1 MMSTQRRDLILEQLR
16 QDGTVYTADLVKK
29 LKVSSET
36 IRKDLDY
43 LEKEGRLVRVH
54 GGAVPANPSPAGGGE
69 SEASPYISF
78 HIRNTQNIQQKTA
91 IAEYAASLVKEHQV
105 VALDYGSTSQILA
118 AALKDK
124 FHALTIITNSVR
136 NALILADNPG
146 FTTILTGGILT
157 KEEYSLVNDFAP
169 ITDYLHIDIFF
180 MTVTGIDPAIG
191 FTDLRLNEAKTQ
203 NQLRRS
209 SDRTIVLADH
219 SKFGKSSLARICSLR
234 EVDRII
240 TDSELPEQIE
250 QDIRRSGTELFL
262 VEAGGVS

>member
-1 MMSTQRRDLILEQLR
+1 M
-16 QDGTVYTADLVKK
+16 
-29 LKVSSET
+29 
-36 IRKDLDY
+36 
-43 LEKEGRLVRVH
+43 
-54 GGAVPANPSPAGGGE
+54 
-69 SEASPYISF
+69 
-78 HIRNTQNIQQKTA
+78 
-91 IAEYAASLVKEHQV
+91 

-180 MTVTGIDPAIG
+180 MTVTGIDPSIG

-203 NQLRRS
+203 DQLRRS

-262 VEAGGVS
+262 VETGGVP